1 MRILALA
8 VAVAFAVGACSDGDG
23 GEPAETTTAG
33 APADKL
39 SSDMAIAER
48 EVGQV
53 LDQLDDSGCTGEG
66 VEQPVCTTIL
76 DTSSVVA
83 ETVLIQLDAASDA
96 PADVRVL
103 IADTRDAAQ
112 AVVNADKQERR
123 AAVEALHQQLGEW
136 PE

>member
-8 VAVAFAVGACSDGDG
+8 AAVAFTVGACSNGNG
-23 GEPAETTTAG
+23 GEPAETTTAV
-33 APADKL
+33 APAEKL
-39 SSDMAIAER
+39 FSDMAIAER

-96 PADVRVL
+96 PADVRAL

-136 PE
+136 PD